1 MYACLYTTRDEQAT
15 STRDIPKSR
24 EPQYMCTGGIS
35 RPYLGG
41 RGLGVDKGGRGGEK
55 TGRRG
60 GRMRAGGIGCCQ

>member
-1 MYACLYTTRDEQAT
+1 
-15 STRDIPKSR
+15 
-24 EPQYMCTGGIS
+24 MCTGGIS

-60 GRMRAGGIGCCQ
+60 GRMRGGGMG